1 MSHPDLRSFLDDA
14 ELPAVE
20 RSGLLEHLQSCPLCR
35 AEVAATDPTRLFTL
49 LGDPPVPAE
58 LLERVSTGAA
68 AAIAVERQRRT
79 IRPWAMGAVA
89 ASLLVAGLF
98 GAYLSNRPGVEPPA
112 PLPVKSV
119 LSEPKTAADA
129 SLPAGMIEVLE
140 SPGDADVVEMSVGD
154 VQVVMIFDEALEI

>member
-1 MSHPDLRSFLDDA
+1 MSHPDLRPFLAEA
-14 ELPAVE
+14 ELPTTE
-20 RSGLLEHLQSCPLCR
+20 RSSLLEHLRSCPLCR
-35 AEVAATDPTRLFTL
+35 AEVVASDPTRLFTL
-49 LGDPPVPAE
+49 LAAERVPPEV
-58 LLERVSTGAA
+58 LERVSTRAA

-112 PLPVKSV
+112 PLPVKSL
-119 LSEPKTAADA
+119 LSKPKTAAEV
-129 SLPAGMIEVLE
+129 SIPAWMIEVLE

-154 VQVVMIFDEALEI
+154 VQIVMIFDEALEI

>member
-1 MSHPDLRSFLDDA
+1 MSHPDLRPFLEDA
-14 ELPAVE
+14 ELPAAE
-20 RSGLLEHLQSCPLCR
+20 RSRLLEHLQSCPRCR
-35 AEVAATDPTRLFTL
+35 AEVAASDPTRLFTL
-49 LGDPPVPAE
+49 LGDQPVPAGV
-58 LLERVSTGAA
+58 LERVSTGAA

-89 ASLLVAGLF
+89 ASVLVAGVF

-112 PLPVKSV
+112 PIPVKSA
-119 LSEPKTAADA
+119 LSEPKTAAEV
-129 SLPAGMIEVLE
+129 SIPAGMIEVLE